1 MAEVKFRDRI
11 KSLKRVKASD
21 LIPNPHNWRR
31 HPESQL
37 KALRSVIDDVG
48 FVGAELAIETP
59 DGLMLIDGHARAEL
73 SGDQK
78 IPVLITDLDE
88 EEAKALLVVFDPLT
102 SMADVDEAALAG
114 LLELVHGESEGMQE
128 LLEKVASINVP
139 PPMEAPESFPE
150 AGSDIDTEYKCPAC
164 HYQWSGGKS

>member
-128 LLEKVASINVP
+128 LLTSIG
-139 PPMEAPESFPE
+139 EE
-150 AGSDIDTEYKCPAC
+150 AGVTPPDFQPSSIDDQGRLDEKAKVQCPEC
-164 HYQWSGGKS
+164 GHEF